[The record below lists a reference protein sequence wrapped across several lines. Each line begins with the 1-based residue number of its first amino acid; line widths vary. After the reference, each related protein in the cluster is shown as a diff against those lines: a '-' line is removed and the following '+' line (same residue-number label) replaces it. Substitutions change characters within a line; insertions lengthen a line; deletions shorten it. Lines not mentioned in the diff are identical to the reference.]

1 MRKWMPTLLLV
12 VICIAGFWYAS
23 SENFFRSTETVA
35 ARLVQQDKSLIREIV
50 IRGKGED
57 GTAIRLIQ
65 DNGAWMM
72 KEPDAYPLNK
82 YGVERWLD
90 MLQTAEAGDVIEANP
105 QETAKYGMD
114 GQHDEIEITDEQ
126 GTVTKIAFGDTLPTG
141 DQVYARVNEGD
152 ITSIANS
159 TMTSLLLSYSE
170 FVNTTPFL
178 WDQSEITQLEW
189 EGREA
194 SWMLSRSTTSE
205 TEWKLNGTRVP
216 NEVASGIADQI
227 KNTVA
232 ELPLLPASKLKGAVH
247 QFTLTVTRSEQDPT
261 AVYQGWTLPNEAKVW
276 VVPPNSNWAYGISTS
291 EVSDIE
297 KSANEA
303 ATAE

>member
-23 SENFFRSTETVA
+23 SENYFRSTETVA

-50 IRGKGED
+50 IRGKGEE
-57 GTAIRLIQ
+57 GTDIRLIQ
-65 DNGAWMM
+65 DKGAWTM
-72 KEPDAYPLNK
+72 KEPDSYPLNK

-90 MLQTAEAGDVIEANP
+90 TLQTAEAGDVIVANP
-105 QETAKYGMD
+105 QDISKYGID
-114 GQHDEIEITDEQ
+114 GNHDEIEITDEQ
-126 GTVTKIAFGDTLPTG
+126 GTITKVAFGDTLPTG

-152 ITSIANS
+152 MISIANN
-159 TMTSLLLSYSE
+159 TVTSLLLSYSE

-205 TEWKLNGTRVP
+205 TEWKLNGASVT

-232 ELPLLPASKLKGAVH
+232 ELPLLPASDLKGAVH
-247 QFTLTVTRSEQDPT
+247 QFTLTVTRSGQDPT
-261 AVYQGWTLPNEAKVW
+261 EVYQGWTLPNDTKVW
-276 VVPPNSNWAYGISTS
+276 VVPPNSNWAYGISAS
-291 EVSDIE
+291 EVSDIG

-303 ATAE
+303 TTAE